1 MKLRLD
7 LLEQLTDEDILKE
20 VLANNHRYKPEP
32 NFSKTGVGS
41 LSSASTEER
50 ANEVA
55 RSTALIEKLTSRLHR
70 AIEPARKQQQV
81 SVLKMRWGVARR
93 KGRDTEPIA

>member
-1 MKLRLD
+1 MKLRTD
-7 LLEQLTDEDILKE
+7 LLEHLTDQDILEE

-50 ANEVA
+50 AQEEA
-55 RSTALIEKLTSRLHR
+55 RSTARIQRLTQRLEQSGK
-70 AIEPARKQQQV
+70 AGGPTSPPSK
-81 SVLKMRWGVARR
+81 K
-93 KGRDTEPIA
+93 P

>member
-7 LLEQLTDEDILKE
+7 LLEHLTDEDILEE

-32 NFSKTGVGS
+32 LFSKTGVGS

-50 ANEVA
+50 AQEEA
-55 RSTALIEKLTSRLHR
+55 RSTARIQRAMQRL
-70 AIEPARKQQQV
+70 QQ
-81 SVLKMRWGVARR
+81 SGTAGELKSPPST
-93 KGRDTEPIA
+93 KP

>member
-7 LLEQLTDEDILKE
+7 LLEHLTDQDILEE

-32 NFSKTGVGS
+32 LFSKTGVGS

-50 ANEVA
+50 AQEEA
-55 RSTALIEKLTSRLHR
+55 RSTALIERLKKRARQSGKKSSKKSSRS
-70 AIEPARKQQQV
+70 RK
-81 SVLKMRWGVARR
+81 R
-93 KGRDTEPIA
+93 

>member
-7 LLEQLTDEDILKE
+7 LLEHLTDEDILEE

-32 NFSKTGVGS
+32 LFSKTGVGS

-50 ANEVA
+50 AQEEA
-55 RSTALIEKLTSRLHR
+55 RSTARIQRAMERL
-70 AIEPARKQQQV
+70 KQ
-81 SVLKMRWGVARR
+81 SGANANPKSDPSA
-93 KGRDTEPIA
+93 KP

>member
-7 LLEQLTDEDILKE
+7 LLEHLTDEDILKE

-32 NFSKTGVGS
+32 LFSKTGVGS

-50 ANEVA
+50 AQEEA
-55 RSTALIEKLTSRLHR
+55 RSTALIARLKKR
-70 AIEPARKQQQV
+70 QQA
-81 SVLKMRWGVARR
+81 SGKPGNKKSSPSLK
-93 KGRDTEPIA
+93 P

>member
-7 LLEQLTDEDILKE
+7 LLEAMTEQDLLEE

-32 NFSKTGVGS
+32 LFSKTGTGS

-50 ANEVA
+50 VSEEERN
-55 RSTALIEKLTSRLHR
+55 TDLIQKLTQRV
-70 AIEPARKQQQV
+70 QQ
-81 SVLKMRWGVARR
+81 SGKSSDSG
-93 KGRDTEPIA
+93 K

>member
-7 LLEQLTDEDILKE
+7 LLEHLTDEDILEE

-32 NFSKTGVGS
+32 HFSKTGVGT

-50 ANEVA
+50 AQEEA
-55 RSTALIEKLTSRLHR
+55 RSTARIRRAMERLKQSGAKGKPSSARSRK
-70 AIEPARKQQQV
+70 P
-81 SVLKMRWGVARR
+81 
-93 KGRDTEPIA
+93 

>member
-7 LLEQLTDEDILKE
+7 LLEHLTDEDILEE

-32 NFSKTGVGS
+32 LFSKTGVGS

-50 ANEVA
+50 AQEEA
-55 RSTALIEKLTSRLHR
+55 RSTARIQRAMQRL
-70 AIEPARKQQQV
+70 KQ
-81 SVLKMRWGVARR
+81 SGAGSNPKSDPLPK
-93 KGRDTEPIA
+93 P

>member
-7 LLEQLTDEDILKE
+7 LLDHLTDEDILEE

-32 NFSKTGVGS
+32 LFSKTGVGS

-50 ANEVA
+50 AQEEA
-55 RSTALIEKLTSRLHR
+55 RSTALIARLKQR
-70 AIEPARKQQQV
+70 AEASGKKSNNKSSP
-81 SVLKMRWGVARR
+81 S
-93 KGRDTEPIA
+93 PNS